1 MPWADPYYGYIK
13 YREDTREMYTVLRKR
28 FDENRVREKEIQET
42 QAKLVSTTLPPG
54 TSYNKKTVY
63 GVGFFG
69 CLWCKVF
76 RLFMV

>member
-42 QAKLVSTTLPPG
+42 QAKLVSTTLPR
-54 TSYNKKTVY
+54 N
-63 GVGFFG
+63 
-69 CLWCKVF
+69 
-76 RLFMV
+76 